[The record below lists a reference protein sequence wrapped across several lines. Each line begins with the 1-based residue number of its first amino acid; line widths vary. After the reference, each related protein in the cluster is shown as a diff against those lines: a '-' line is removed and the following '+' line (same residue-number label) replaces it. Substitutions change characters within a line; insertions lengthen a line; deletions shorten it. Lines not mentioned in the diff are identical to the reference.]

1 MYKSIFITA
10 TDTGVGKT
18 TVSYA
23 LAKILKE
30 KNINVAYFKPVE
42 TGVNTLPEDA
52 YKLST
57 ITNQPLDE
65 IVLYTFKNP
74 LSPYAAMLTEDKT
87 IDLKKILNHY
97 EYLIKKYDFVIVE
110 GAGGL
115 LVPILENYTY
125 LDLIKDLNIPV
136 LIVSRAKLGTI
147 NHTLL
152 TVKALDGIEI
162 LGIVMNGFSKDDIS
176 ENLNPMIIEKFS
188 NQKIIA
194 KCDFSENPD
203 KECYEKLKEA
213 YFQFFISG
221 GKGW

>member
-1 MYKSIFITA
+1 MYKSVFITA

-18 TVSYA
+18 TVSYT
-23 LAKILKE
+23 LAKLLKE
-30 KNINVAYFKPVE
+30 KNINVAYFKPIE
-42 TGVNTLPEDA
+42 TGVNTLSEDA

-57 ITNQPLDE
+57 ITKQTLDE

-74 LSPYAAMLTEDKT
+74 LSPYAAMLTENKN

-97 EYLIKKYDFVIVE
+97 DYLTKKYDFVIVE

-125 LDLIKDLNIPV
+125 FDLIKDLNIPV

-152 TVKALDGIEI
+152 TVKALDGVKI
-162 LGIVMNGFSKDDIS
+162 LGIIMNGFNGDDIS
-176 ENLNPMIIEKFS
+176 EDLNPMIIEKFS

-194 KCDFSENPD
+194 KCNFSENPD
-203 KECYEKLKEA
+203 EECYKKLKEV
-213 YFQFFISG
+213 FLQLLI
-221 GKGW
+221 

>member
-1 MYKSIFITA
+1 MYKSVFITA

-23 LAKILKE
+23 LAKLLKE
-30 KNINVAYFKPVE
+30 EGLNVAYFKPVE
-42 TGVNTLPEDA
+42 TGVNIIPEDA

-74 LSPYAAMLTEDKT
+74 LSPYAAMLTENKT

-97 EYLIKKYDFVIVE
+97 ENLMKKYDFIIVE

-125 LDLIKDLNIPV
+125 LNMIKDLNIPV

-152 TVKALDGIEI
+152 TVKVLDGINI
-162 LGIVMNGFSKDDIS
+162 LGIVMNGFIGNDIS
-176 ENLNPMIIEKFS
+176 EDLNPMIIEKFS
-188 NQKIIA
+188 NKKVVA
-194 KCDFSENPD
+194 KCDFSKNPD
-203 KECYEKLKEA
+203 EECYKKLKETHL
-213 YFQFFISG
+213 QFL
-221 GKGW
+221 K